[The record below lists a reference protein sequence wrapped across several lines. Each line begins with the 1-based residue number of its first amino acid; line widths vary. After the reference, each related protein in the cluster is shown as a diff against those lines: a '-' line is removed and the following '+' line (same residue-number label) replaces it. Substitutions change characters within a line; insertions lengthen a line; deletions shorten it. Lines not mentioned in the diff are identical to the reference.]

1 MNIIFCILL
10 VHILL
15 LVLLLLLLLI
25 LKLSTSYHKFVDFFF
40 CFFLFAGTVR
50 RFLENYS
57 DVDIIVFVVEN
68 AEEVRALFR
77 DHSRP
82 YCIY

>member
-1 MNIIFCILL
+1 M
-10 VHILL
+10 HILL

-25 LKLSTSYHKFVDFFF
+25 LKLSTSYHKFVDFF
-40 CFFLFAGTVR
+40 CLFLFAGTVR

-68 AEEVRALFR
+68 AEEVRALFM

>member
-1 MNIIFCILL
+1 MI
-10 VHILL
+10 
-15 LVLLLLLLLI
+15 
-25 LKLSTSYHKFVDFFF
+25 FF
-40 CFFLFAGTVR
+40 CLFRFAGTVR

-68 AEEVRALFR
+68 AEEVRALFM

>member
-1 MNIIFCILL
+1 M
-10 VHILL
+10 HILI

-25 LKLSTSYHKFVDFFF
+25 LKLSTNCYKFVDFFV
-40 CFFLFAGTVR
+40 FFLFAGTVR

-68 AEEVRALFR
+68 AEEVRALFM